1 MCLSTS
7 VCESRPCAVNSLTHK
22 SLQSKNEIFVSARLA
37 AKDEAL
43 TNEVCTTVI
52 VHADGVA
59 EWKENLKFPIKIRDL
74 PRETCIEFKS
84 VRREESHIL
93 YWVAVEFRF
102 SEKMTEYYKDH
113 NV

>member
-1 MCLSTS
+1 MVSEMIDGSDGQVFLSSDVSLDFSVRITALCGQLPHSRITS
-7 VCESRPCAVNSLTHK
+7 VE
-22 SLQSKNEIFVSARLA
+22 NEIFVSARLA

-74 PRETCIEFKS
+74 SLI
-84 VRREESHIL
+84 HI
-93 YWVAVEFRF
+93 
-102 SEKMTEYYKDH
+102 
-113 NV
+113 